1 MNVHDSIAHWN
12 LWNLFPIQSL
22 FSSESLY
29 APRRPSPREGVDV
42 VPFKLDFF
50 SSSGSGFDSAL
61 LGFTKEF
68 SNTSLGFTKV
78 FFDFT
83 KRFFFLESVVLGL
96 TKEAILFLCKFLS
109 FEVVL
114 DSSLRKSVGFEG
126 FTNFDL
132 GVSSSLF
139 SSSSV
144 IKIIPI

>member
-1 MNVHDSIAHWN
+1 
-12 LWNLFPIQSL
+12 L
-22 FSSESLY
+22 
-29 APRRPSPREGVDV
+29 DV
-42 VPFKLDFF
+42 VPFELDFF
-50 SSSGSGFDSAL
+50 SSSGSGFDSSL

-68 SNTSLGFTKV
+68 FNNSLGFTKV
-78 FFDFT
+78 FLDFT
-83 KRFFFLESVVLGL
+83 NRFFILESVVFGL
-96 TKEAILFLCKFLS
+96 TKEAILFLCKFLLS

-144 IKIIPI
+144 TKIIPIR